1 MMKNWKRCL
10 SIAMTL
16 AMLVGVLPT
25 AAFAEEGIEPLSDP
39 ISVTDLTISL
49 VGQTSEF
56 TYNGSAPAFEVKSAN
71 QNITFDAS
79 NYDLI
84 DNDSDTVVDIV
95 NAGSYTVRARLK
107 GSYSG
112 TSTNSVSFTINPAA
126 WDVKKVQVSNV
137 DENGEYTY
145 SGSAP
150 TIKVLDEN
158 NNEVS
163 TSQYTMTYKKGSQ
176 NVDALSKEVG
186 SYSVTVTP
194 KSNYTGTAITESFEI
209 TKKAW
214 NVAEIHVPGAD
225 ENGKYT
231 YTGSAFDVEV
241 RDAAHKAALPND
253 QYTVTCTK
261 NGATAALQNAG
272 TYTITVSP
280 TDNYSGTAI
289 TKTLTIDPQTWE
301 VNRVEVIGVDANRKI
316 TYTGTAPTVR
326 VLKADGSDANT
337 EQFTIS
343 YKKGTQSID
352 ALSKDVGSYT
362 VTVTPKPNYTG
373 TEATG
378 NSISV
383 SYSIEPKELSAPWV
397 ADIDPITYDGT
408 AHTPTPQVKESETG
422 KTLVKDTDYTLSYS
436 NNTNAGTAKV
446 TVNLSENYKLPSGV
460 KLEKSFTINRI
471 TISNPAVSVPNIEY
485 GGTLAV
491 SVTNNG
497 TTVAAKDYTL
507 TYAAADSETFT
518 TSVPVNVGSYKVKA
532 TLSENYSG
540 TPNSV
545 VKPFSITGIA
555 VANPSITVSGNL
567 GYTGSAVVPVIEVK
581 NDGKVVAAKDYTLT
595 FYKAKSESEYEEI
608 TAAQLI
614 AAGNYKVKATLG
626 SNYTGSTKTVE
637 QTFTIAR
644 KSISD
649 AVVTFT
655 ESVFTESSYK
665 NAKPSVKLGTKTLSL
680 GVDYSLTYGDVNT
693 TTHKATI
700 TVTGLGN
707 YTGTVEKE
715 VTISGGSDIAA
726 DILAAVDDTFDFDN
740 KLTVLSLKSAY
751 NTLTETEQKAV
762 RDTVGTTVWN
772 KFISRVNQKMYSL
785 KNEPSRGYYTYTKG
799 TSSNVVIEINAD
811 FDRTYVTEIR
821 MGKNLTV
828 IEPQHYEVKRGSVV
842 VTLSSSYLKNIK
854 TSGTYNLYID
864 LLDDSGYT
872 ETVQTK
878 VYVRSATDIPQTGDP
893 FKMNLWIGLLGASVL
908 ALAGL
913 GVYEIVKKKKNAQ
926 KRLEAAMNLDEEP
939 SDDANTNE

>member
-1 MMKNWKRCL
+1 MKNWKRYL

-16 AMLVGVLPT
+16 VMLLGVLPT
-25 AAFAEEGIEPLSDP
+25 AAFAEGPVFAVSDATYDGNVKTPQITVDGNMATPGSDYTLTVEGGKVLQD
-39 ISVTDLTISL
+39 
-49 VGQTSEF
+49 
-56 TYNGSAPAFEVKSAN
+56 
-71 QNITFDAS
+71 
-79 NYDLI
+79 
-84 DNDSDTVVDIV
+84 
-95 NAGSYTVRARLK
+95 AGSYTLHIIGA
-107 GSYSG
+107 GSYEG
-112 TSTNSVSFTINPAA
+112 TNADLTFTINQAEWPIKEADVSVAA
-126 WDVKKVQVSNV
+126 THEYDNTSPTVTVSGGT
-137 DENGEYTY
+137 E
-145 SGSAP
+145 
-150 TIKVLDEN
+150 
-158 NNEVS
+158 
-163 TSQYTMTYKKGSQ
+163 
-176 NVDALSKEVG
+176 G
-186 SYSVTVTP
+186 SYSVTYKKGEDTLSAAPVNVGEYSVVVSPTA
-194 KSNYTGTAITESFEI
+194 NYSGTAITKNFTI

-241 RDAAHKAALPND
+241 RDAAHEAALPND

-280 TDNYSGTAI
+280 TDNYSGTTI
-289 TKTLTIDPQTWE
+289 TEPLTIDPQPWE
-301 VNRVEVIGVDANRKI
+301 VKKVEVDGVDANGKV

-326 VLKADGSDANT
+326 VLKDDNTVADSGQYT
-337 EQFTIS
+337 VT
-343 YKKGTQSID
+343 YKKGTQTLT
-352 ALSKDVGSYT
+352 AAPVNQGSYSVVVSPTENYAGDAIT
-362 VTVTPKPNYTG
+362 VNYT
-373 TEATG
+373 
-378 NSISV
+378 
-383 SYSIEPKELSAPWV
+383 IEPKELTTPWMAGV
-397 ADIDPITYDGT
+397 DDVTYTGT
-408 AHTPTPQVKESETG
+408 AHTPEPEVREANGG
-422 KTLVKDTDYTLSYS
+422 KVLVKGTDYTLSYS

-507 TYAAADSETFT
+507 TYAAGDSDTFT
-518 TSVPVNVGSYKVKA
+518 TSAPVNVGSYKVKA
-532 TLSENYSG
+532 TLSDNYSG
-540 TPNSV
+540 TPKSV

-693 TTHKATI
+693 TTHKASI

-707 YTGTVEKE
+707 YTGTVVKE
-715 VTISGGSDIAA
+715 VTISDDSDIAA

-828 IEPQHYEVKRGSVV
+828 IEPQHYEVTSGSVV

-913 GVYEIVKKKKNAQ
+913 GVYEVVRKKKNAQ

-939 SDDANTNE
+939 SDEANTNE